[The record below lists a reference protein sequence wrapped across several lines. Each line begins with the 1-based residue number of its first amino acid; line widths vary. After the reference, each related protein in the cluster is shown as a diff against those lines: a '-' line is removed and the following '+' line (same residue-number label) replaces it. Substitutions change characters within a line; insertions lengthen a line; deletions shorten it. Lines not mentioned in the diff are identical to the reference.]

1 MHNGKIRTGKDT
13 NPVIRELQLIKKN
26 SDLTND
32 LLRDLLI
39 TRLGIA
45 GVPQLTIRQIAG
57 VDIYRVNRIV
67 KHFKKIK

>member
-1 MHNGKIRTGKDT
+1 MHNGKTRTGKDT
-13 NPVIRELQLIKKN
+13 DPVIRELQLIKKN

-45 GVPQLTIRQIAG
+45 CVPQLTIRQIAG
-57 VDIYRVNRIV
+57 VDIRKNLERTSLVNQ
-67 KHFKKIK
+67 